1 MLKSWRKSAIVVL
14 FVVIAYTCARSPGCA
29 QTIVM
34 ARTSPA
40 GNGKQRAC
48 AAAPASLLLLKQGA
62 ANSSNTGQAGMTPAT
77 LTAAEKMRRAF
88 KVAFLSPGGYAFA
101 GITAAI
107 TEAHE
112 RRQPQKS
119 TDDRVADGF
128 SRFAINFG
136 TLSADT
142 LLGDGLYAVLLKQDP
157 RYRPSGK
164 HGFGPRALYAAS
176 RVFVAYGDDGR
187 KLPNYSRLGGSLSA
201 SALANIWERSTPGH
215 DRIGVGPTFRRFGT
229 DVGFTMLQNI
239 LLREFWPDIKR
250 KLGHK

>member
-1 MLKSWRKSAIVVL
+1 MLKSLHKSSHVMLLLVAAFSCGHAVV
-14 FVVIAYTCARSPGCA
+14 CA
-29 QTIVM
+29 QELT
-34 ARTSPA
+34 PA
-40 GNGKQRAC
+40 HTLLADS
-48 AAAPASLLLLKQGA
+48 AVAAPIPPPARQSAASNGA
-62 ANSSNTGQAGMTPAT
+62 GQTSSSLPP
-77 LTAAEKMRRAF
+77 LTADEKMRRAF

-112 RRQPQKS
+112 RQQPQKS
-119 TDDRVADGF
+119 SDDRVADGF

-142 LLGDGLYAVLLKQDP
+142 LLGDGLYAVILKQDP

-187 KLPNYSRLGGSLSA
+187 TMPNYSRLGGSLSA

-229 DVGFTMLQNI
+229 TVGFNMLQNI
-239 LLREFWPDIKR
+239 LFKEFGPDIKR